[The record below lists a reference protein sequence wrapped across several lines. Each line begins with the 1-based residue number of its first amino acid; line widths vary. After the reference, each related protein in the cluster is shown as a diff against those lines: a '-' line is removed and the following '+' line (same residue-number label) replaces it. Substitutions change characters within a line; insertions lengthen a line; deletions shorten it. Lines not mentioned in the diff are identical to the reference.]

1 MKKNAIIHT
10 QNVQI
15 SCLTIHVKVLA
26 IICTNKN
33 VSKAHIMT
41 FDPEQYTTIC
51 VRSL

>member
-1 MKKNAIIHT
+1 MKKNAFIHT

-15 SCLTIHVKVLA
+15 TCLNVHVKVLA
-26 IICTNKN
+26 TICTNKN

-41 FDPEQYTTIC
+41 FDPEQYTTIR